1 MNLFLRWKVS
11 NAMSMDPRDLW
22 ATLPP
27 ALRRQIVDD
36 IAAVL
41 AEISRE
47 VRTGQANS
55 PDAQGGRLH
64 SPVDAPPGGEQSG
77 KPAAS
82 VPPSASALTNS
93 AGMRPTST

>member
-1 MNLFLRWKVS
+1 MRFVILYQLSNVS

-22 ATLPP
+22 AALPP

-36 IAAVL
+36 VAAVL

-47 VRTGQANS
+47 VRADQANP

-64 SPVDAPPGGEQSG
+64 PPVDAPSGGQQSG

-82 VPPSASALTNS
+82 IRPPRA
-93 AGMRPTST
+93 RPRARLA